1 MIIFHFL
8 SSCLFLLVSSYNII
22 RDLPYNIYHIE
33 DMNQYEN
40 KYIPEGNMYYIR
52 FPYNRNNNTKFS
64 MTIPKNTSIFPVYSA
79 DFSKY
84 PSDKEIINANF
95 EKELE
100 LKNKEDL
107 QYSIYSF
114 DIKNNEP
121 YKVLYFKN
129 NEILNYIS
137 FYASSVSNTSDN
149 DTDIVIEN
157 MKFDDIHISK
167 ELMHNISYFYR
178 VNIGGEGKTLLVLT
192 TVDISFN
199 PNFSMVI
206 TEFKKNPTDSEL
218 TNLNNYKKK
227 GDPYDS
233 TSDKRNEF
241 RTYKFKS
248 DNKVEYLGILLKPG
262 SDLKKIELYV
272 TVDNSLPT
280 WAIVLL
286 CIGVV
291 IFSFIFAFCCRR
303 SEKCHDACRII
314 EGCCDL
320 CRHC

>member
-1 MIIFHFL
+1 
-8 SSCLFLLVSSYNII
+8 
-22 RDLPYNIYHIE
+22 
-33 DMNQYEN
+33 
-40 KYIPEGNMYYIR
+40 
-52 FPYNRNNNTKFS
+52 
-64 MTIPKNTSIFPVYSA
+64 
-79 DFSKY
+79 
-84 PSDKEIINANF
+84 
-95 EKELE
+95 
-100 LKNKEDL
+100 
-107 QYSIYSF
+107 
-114 DIKNNEP
+114 
-121 YKVLYFKN
+121 
-129 NEILNYIS
+129 
-137 FYASSVSNTSDN
+137 
-149 DTDIVIEN
+149 
-157 MKFDDIHISK
+157 MKFNDKHISK

-262 SDLKKIELYV
+262 SDLKSIELYV

-291 IFSFIFAFCCRR
+291 LFSFIFAFCCRR
-303 SEKCHDACRII
+303 SEKCHDVCSII
-314 EGCCDL
+314 VGCCDL